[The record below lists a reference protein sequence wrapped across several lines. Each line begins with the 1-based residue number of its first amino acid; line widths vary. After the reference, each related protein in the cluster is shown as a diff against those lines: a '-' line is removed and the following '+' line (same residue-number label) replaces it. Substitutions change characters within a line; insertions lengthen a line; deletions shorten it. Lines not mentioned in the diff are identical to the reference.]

1 MKSAEEVLNDFP
13 LLKSYKGYSALVA
26 CLEMAREDEGRL
38 VHIRKHIYTPIAQ
51 ARGETVH
58 NLEKNLRTVRDAFLA
73 YGGKAYLE
81 RNLRVKIHL
90 PLYPREMIEMLLEC
104 MRRGQ
109 ERRPPV

>member
-1 MKSAEEVLNDFP
+1 MREPKISLVNGLWAQIKIDLYRQY
-13 LLKSYKGYSALVA
+13 KYTASSYTISIPHLSQKVSFMVGPSK
-26 CLEMAREDEGRL
+26 ARHGS
-38 VHIRKHIYTPIAQ
+38 
-51 ARGETVH
+51 
-58 NLEKNLRTVRDAFLA
+58 
-73 YGGKAYLE
+73 LE

>member
-51 ARGETVH
+51 ARGETVL
-58 NLEKNLRTVRDAFLA
+58 NLDKNLRTVSDEFLE